1 MEHRNKPRLL
11 DLFTGTGSV
20 ARVAEE
26 LGYEVHTLDIDRR
39 CKPDLCV
46 DVLEFDYAN
55 AFKPGY
61 FDVVWASPPC
71 HTFSCA
77 RKCNIG
83 RYVKGEMCTRETLAR
98 DELGI
103 GVPLLRR
110 TIEIITYLQPTRW
123 FIENPYTGTMKKHID
138 EPPAVYDYCMYGYPY
153 RKRTAIWS
161 NAVLDGCVC
170 DRSHLVN
177 GRHEMTAIGT
187 SKVQAGQGGGNSK
200 KERYAIPPELIVEL
214 LTPPTP

>member
-55 AFKPGY
+55 AFEPGY

-83 RYVKGEMCTRETLAR
+83 RYVKGEMCTRETLTR
-98 DELGI
+98 DAQRAAALCEGC
-103 GVPLLRR
+103 GSPPPFHSGQSAAQATEVKNKRVKG
-110 TIEIITYLQPTRW
+110 E
-123 FIENPYTGTMKKHID
+123 YT
-138 EPPAVYDYCMYGYPY
+138 
-153 RKRTAIWS
+153 
-161 NAVLDGCVC
+161 
-170 DRSHLVN
+170 
-177 GRHEMTAIGT
+177 
-187 SKVQAGQGGGNSK
+187 Q
-200 KERYAIPPELIVEL
+200 
-214 LTPPTP
+214 